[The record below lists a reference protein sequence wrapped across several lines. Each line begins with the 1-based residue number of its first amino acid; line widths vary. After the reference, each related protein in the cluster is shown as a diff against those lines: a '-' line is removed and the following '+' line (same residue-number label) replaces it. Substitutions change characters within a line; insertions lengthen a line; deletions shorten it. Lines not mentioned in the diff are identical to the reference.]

1 MTWSTFFRYSLMQRC
16 WELEPKSR
24 PCFSDLVGSLSQSLE
39 AMAGYMDVGAFGEL
53 PVQPLESEHGDNAK
67 KHEDDND
74 HESAEKESKTGDEIK
89 LELFSIDEACTSL

>member
-1 MTWSTFFRYSLMQRC
+1 MQRC

-53 PVQPLESEHGDNAK
+53 PVQPLEESECGDNAK
-67 KHEDDND
+67 KHEDDD
-74 HESAEKESKTGDEIK
+74 REYAGRKECKMGDEIK
-89 LELFSIDEACTSL
+89 LEVLSVDEACTSV